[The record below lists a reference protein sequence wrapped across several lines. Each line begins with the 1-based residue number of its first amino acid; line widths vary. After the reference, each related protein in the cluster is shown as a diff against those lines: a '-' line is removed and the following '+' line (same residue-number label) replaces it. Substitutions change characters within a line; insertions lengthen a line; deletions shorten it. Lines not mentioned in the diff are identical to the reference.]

1 MRDGRA
7 TQAFERIDLLGHA
20 HAPQLGGVARADAA
34 GQDEAREHGTQLQ
47 DHRFGD
53 DSAGHIE
60 RKLARE
66 LIAGLQAGHRPCEP
80 GHQQHDEEAAVAH
93 GDGLLDGAGD
103 PDAPFQNAPDEVQ
116 EHKKEAPRVAGA
128 AQRPPPHVSPQVEGG
143 SKCSHERVSWLRMA
157 PPSTPRKRKAFVDKL
172 LAWYGKTA
180 RNLPWRTT
188 RNPYAVLVSEFML
201 QQTQVSRVMEQW
213 EGLGYYARA
222 RNLHKLAREVAR
234 AYDGTLPDRPE
245 DLRTLPGVGPYTAG
259 AVACFAYEK
268 PVPAVDTNVRR
279 VLQRVFAT
287 EDVWGLA
294 AKLTPRNGKRAWRL
308 NQAMMEL
315 GALVCTAR
323 KPKCPECPVRDN
335 CRTFTTRPQ
344 TRRGPE

>member
-66 LIAGLQAGHRPCEP
+66 LIAGLQ
-80 GHQQHDEEAAVAH
+80 
-93 GDGLLDGAGD
+93 DGAGD

-201 QQTQVSRVMEQW
+201 QQTQVSRV
-213 EGLGYYARA
+213 LDYYPRFLK
-222 RNLHKLAREVAR
+222 RFPTIEKL
-234 AYDGTLPDRPE
+234 
-245 DLRTLPGVGPYTAG
+245 
-259 AVACFAYEK
+259 
-268 PVPAVDTNVRR
+268 
-279 VLQRVFAT
+279 
-287 EDVWGLA
+287 
-294 AKLTPRNGKRAWRL
+294 
-308 NQAMMEL
+308 
-315 GALVCTAR
+315 
-323 KPKCPECPVRDN
+323 
-335 CRTFTTRPQ
+335 
-344 TRRGPE
+344 